1 MAILCFGSGIFG
13 VSLLLTMLICYA
25 NALVAPRAFFGT
37 RAPCLNAMPPS
48 LAGMAASSITLSGA
62 EALPEMEPAAL
73 TPSELNDA
81 AAFVDQIDLVLVG
94 LRSIAIGTIVVV
106 ALLVAISVFVANV
119 IIPQA
124 AQQLEVQVKE
134 KYPDLWREYEAKLEP
149 GEVLAMRPD
158 LIQELGNK
166 MQQADFK
173 EFERMKQ
180 QVQNAKDKNENVV
193 DVEVISKEPN
203 DDVLKS

>member
-1 MAILCFGSGIFG
+1 MAILGYDSGIFG
-13 VSLLLTMLICYA
+13 VSLLLLTMLICYA
-25 NALVAPRAFFGT
+25 NALVTPRAFFGT
-37 RAPCLNAMPPS
+37 RAPCLNAMSPS
-48 LAGMAASSITLSGA
+48 LAGMASSITLSGA

-81 AAFVDQIDLVLVG
+81 AALVDQMELVLFG
-94 LRSIAIGTIVVV
+94 LRSIAIGILVVA
-106 ALLVAISVFVANV
+106 ALLVGISVFVASV

-124 AQQLEVQVKE
+124 AQELEVQVKE

-173 EFERMKQ
+173 EFERRKQ

-203 DDVLKS
+203 DDVPKS